1 MATPGMAIPR
11 VAVPGLPR
19 SSPTNSRP
27 VRHGKCHFR
36 LKIAIIA
43 AIDTSLLGRSRCVR
57 QRWSGVSR
65 NARYISRVA
74 PLLFLDMLLAAGCF
88 LTAYAIRFDTPLE
101 SPGVFIEALRGDRW
115 FQQYIVIIIAAP
127 FIRAFT
133 YNLFG
138 IYDDSTLNR
147 SAATNL
153 LDICKAVTTGSVVI
167 VVIAFMYRSVAAFPE
182 FGYSRR
188 IFLMDW
194 LLNLVCVAGL
204 HACIAAVRN
213 ELLRRGIGYRRIAVQ
228 GAGLAA
234 QSLLRE
240 LDEFPD
246 KRYRVA
252 GFIANDVPDDAPV
265 LERNAFLH
273 LGETSDILDIIN
285 QHNLDEVVVTNAGSL
300 GSGLMT
306 FVEECHKR
314 NVLVKLSLDFYG
326 ILTQGRKIEEM
337 GGQPVIQVNEIAIE
351 GFARILKRIEDIIV
365 SILLLI
371 ITFPL
376 WIVLALLIK
385 GESPGPIL
393 FLQKRVGKHGRT
405 FKMYKFRSMYR
416 DAEDQKEYLDGD
428 NEAEGLIFKMRDD
441 PRVTRIGR
449 VLRRMCLDEIPQFL
463 NVLRGEMS
471 IVGPRPPLP
480 DEVAQY
486 NDQDMMRLVA
496 TPGITGLWQ
505 VNRGHRYSFE
515 EVINWDTYYIENWS
529 LWLDIKIML
538 KTVWVILS
546 GRGF

>member
-1 MATPGMAIPR
+1 
-11 VAVPGLPR
+11 
-19 SSPTNSRP
+19 
-27 VRHGKCHFR
+27 
-36 LKIAIIA
+36 
-43 AIDTSLLGRSRCVR
+43 
-57 QRWSGVSR
+57 
-65 NARYISRVA
+65 
-74 PLLFLDMLLAAGCF
+74 MLLAMACL
-88 LTAYAIRFDTPLE
+88 LTAYIIRFGTAIE
-101 SPGVFIEALRGDRW
+101 SPGLLVEALRNDRW
-115 FQQYIVIIIAAP
+115 FQPYISIIIASP

-138 IYDDSTLNR
+138 IYDDSSLNR
-147 SAATNL
+147 SAAANL
-153 LDICKAVTTGSVVI
+153 LDISKAVTTGSVVL
-167 VVIAFMYRSVAAFPE
+167 VVIAFMYRSVSEFPE
-182 FGYSRR
+182 FGYSRL
-188 IFLMDW
+188 IFGMDW
-194 LLNLVCVAGL
+194 ILNLVCVAGL
-204 HACIAAVRN
+204 HTVIAALRN
-213 ELLRRGIGYRRIAVQ
+213 ELLRRGIGYRRVAVQ

-240 LDEFPD
+240 LSEFPD
-246 KRYRVA
+246 RRYRIE
-252 GFIANDVPDDAPV
+252 GFIANDVPEDAPV
-265 LERNAFLH
+265 LERGAFKH
-273 LGETSDILDIIN
+273 LGETSEILEIIN
-285 QHNLDEVVVTNAGSL
+285 RYNLDEVVVTNAGSL

-326 ILTQGRKIEEM
+326 ILTQGRKLEEM

-351 GFARILKRIEDIIV
+351 GFARILKRLEDIVV

-376 WIVLALLIK
+376 WVALALLIK

-393 FLQKRVGKHGRT
+393 FHQERVGKNGRT

-416 DAEDQKEYLDGD
+416 DAEDRKGELDAD

-471 IVGPRPPLP
+471 IVGPRPPVP
-480 DEVAQY
+480 DEVARY
-486 NDQDMMRLVA
+486 NDRDMMRLVA

-515 EVINWDTYYIENWS
+515 DVINWDTYYIENWS

-538 KTVWVILS
+538 RTIWVVLS